1 MYCDICLKHLK
12 IFTHERKCYTR
23 EALVRHRKEGDADDR
38 SHRGHPLCQFC
49 DERYLDNDELLQHLR
64 KNHFWCHI
72 CEKDGNQDY
81 YPNYHNLR
89 RHFKQAHFL
98 CEEGECFHEK
108 FTSVFRMKVD
118 YQAHTAQQHSDRLSK
133 AEARQMRQLDINITF
148 APREDS
154 DSSVSARD
162 YSFPEQGHERYRE
175 RSRMTSGGTGRD
187 FQFGELRDP
196 GRYKAKDKDRKK
208 ENQIQP
214 SQDPKIRVSSEQYR
228 QTDVKAEDHKGVKR
242 SQMRSPREVLESDHK
257 RPPGDNKRPPGDNK
271 RPPGGIIQEKVG
283 NRKIHN
289 SNGSKSS
296 NTEQKN
302 GKSGKGEADNV
313 KSKKDSSKKKE
324 LSGESLVSG
333 KEKKPAD
340 EGGFDGKEKNNGN
353 LSKTKVQGSNEGSS
367 DQKAGSKSKTKNNKL
382 TQEKNVDPSL
392 AQSGVRQENNT
403 GPSSSSV
410 IHPPSN
416 LEDDFPALL
425 TDKKQGP
432 AVNIAK
438 PKPTYDSDF
447 PSLSNESSKANS
459 SIRSPP
465 GLSAPP
471 GFSSKLDKPKP
482 DHKRLPGDNKRPPG
496 DNKRPPG
503 GIIQEE
509 VGNRKTHNS
518 NGSKSSNTEQK
529 NGKSGKGEAD
539 NVKSKKDSNKKKELS
554 DESIVSGKEKKP
566 SLDEGGFG
574 GKEKNNGNLSK
585 IKIQESNEGSSDQKA
600 DSKSKTRNNKLT
612 QEKNV
617 DLSLEQSGVRQE
629 KNTGPSFSSVVHPAS
644 NLEDDF
650 PTLSTDKKQGPAV
663 NIAKP
668 KPTYDSDFPS
678 LSNESS
684 KANPCIRPPP
694 GLSAP
699 PGFSGKLVKP
709 KPDKRDQTEVDFESG
724 QKFVQFSDLY
734 KSNTKS
740 IHAQKET
747 LSPEKALA
755 NKSKSSVPKKPTPK
769 PTYDSEFPTLSTLTN
784 GHKASSAIKAPPGLV
799 PPGFQPGIPVRPPPG
814 MGWSVPI
821 NVGGS
826 SAKETRNQK
835 LINDIGRILNL
846 RGESFEKFREVS
858 SFYRHGKSSPEEYYQ
873 ECCSL
878 LGVDHIHKVF
888 RELIDLLPDEGKQ
901 RQLLLVYN
909 DAKVKSKLEDS
920 VTGKE
925 ESGFKFNTVT
935 GNNDI
940 SASNPAL
947 SKAAGKKKSKSA
959 ERISS
964 A

>member
-1 MYCDICLKHLK
+1 MLKTK
-12 IFTHERKCYTR
+12 TE
-23 EALVRHRKEGDADDR
+23 
-38 SHRGHPLCQFC
+38 
-49 DERYLDNDELLQHLR
+49 
-64 KNHFWCHI
+64 NHFI
-72 CEKDGNQDY
+72 C
-81 YPNYHNLR
+81 
-89 RHFKQAHFL
+89 
-98 CEEGECFHEK
+98 
-108 FTSVFRMKVD
+108 
-118 YQAHTAQQHSDRLSK
+118 
-133 AEARQMRQLDINITF
+133 
-148 APREDS
+148 
-154 DSSVSARD
+154 
-162 YSFPEQGHERYRE
+162 
-175 RSRMTSGGTGRD
+175 SGGTGRD
-187 FQFGELRDP
+187 FQFGESRDP

-228 QTDVKAEDHKGVKR
+228 QTDVKAEDHKGMKR
-242 SQMRSPREVLESDHK
+242 SKMRSPREVLEGDHK
-257 RPPGDNKRPPGDNK
+257 RPPGDNKRLPGDTKRPSGDNK
-271 RPPGGIIQEKVG
+271 RPPGGIIQEEVG

-296 NTEQKN
+296 NIEQNN

-324 LSGESLVSG
+324 LSGDSLVSG
-333 KEKKPAD
+333 KEKKPAG
-340 EGGFDGKEKNNGN
+340 EGGFGGKEKNNGN
-353 LSKTKVQGSNEGSS
+353 LSKTKVQESNEGSS
-367 DQKAGSKSKTKNNKL
+367 DQKAGNKSKTKNNNL

-392 AQSGVRQENNT
+392 AQSGVRQEKNT

-447 PSLSNESSKANS
+447 PSLSNESSKANP
-459 SIRSPP
+459 SIRPPP

-471 GFSSKLDKPKP
+471 GFSGKLVKPKP
-482 DHKRLPGDNKRPPG
+482 DHKRLPGDNKRPPA

-509 VGNRKTHNS
+509 VGNRKIQNS

-539 NVKSKKDSNKKKELS
+539 NAKSKKDRNNKKELS
-554 DESIVSGKEKKP
+554 GESLVSGKETKQ

-574 GKEKNNGNLSK
+574 GKEKKNNGNLSK
-585 IKIQESNEGSSDQKA
+585 TKIQESNEGSSDQKA
-600 DSKSKTRNNKLT
+600 GSKCKTQNNKLIR
-612 QEKNV
+612 EKNV
-617 DLSLEQSGVRQE
+617 DPSLAQSGVRQE
-629 KNTGPSFSSVVHPAS
+629 TGPSFSSVVHPAS
-644 NLEDDF
+644 ILEDDF

-684 KANPCIRPPP
+684 KANPSIRPPP

-709 KPDKRDQTEVDFESG
+709 KPDQRDQTEVDFESG

-747 LSPEKALA
+747 LNPEKALA
-755 NKSKSSVPKKPTPK
+755 NKSASKSSVPKKPTPK

-799 PPGFQPGIPVRPPPG
+799 PPGFQPGIPIRPPPG

-835 LINDIGRILNL
+835 LINDIRRILNL

-858 SFYRHGKSSPEEYYQ
+858 VFYRQGKSSPEEYYQ

-909 DAKVKSKLEDS
+909 DAKVKSKLEDN
-920 VTGKE
+920 VTDKE

-940 SASNPAL
+940 SASQPSLKDDFPAL

-964 A
+964 ACTGGS

>member
-1 MYCDICLKHLK
+1 MLKTK
-12 IFTHERKCYTR
+12 TE
-23 EALVRHRKEGDADDR
+23 
-38 SHRGHPLCQFC
+38 
-49 DERYLDNDELLQHLR
+49 
-64 KNHFWCHI
+64 NHFI
-72 CEKDGNQDY
+72 C
-81 YPNYHNLR
+81 
-89 RHFKQAHFL
+89 
-98 CEEGECFHEK
+98 
-108 FTSVFRMKVD
+108 
-118 YQAHTAQQHSDRLSK
+118 
-133 AEARQMRQLDINITF
+133 
-148 APREDS
+148 
-154 DSSVSARD
+154 
-162 YSFPEQGHERYRE
+162 
-175 RSRMTSGGTGRD
+175 SGGTGRD
-187 FQFGELRDP
+187 FQFGESRDP

-228 QTDVKAEDHKGVKR
+228 QTDVKAEDHKGMKR
-242 SQMRSPREVLESDHK
+242 SKMRSPREVLEGDHK
-257 RPPGDNKRPPGDNK
+257 RPPGDNKRLPGDTKRPSGDNK
-271 RPPGGIIQEKVG
+271 RPPGGIIQEEVG

-296 NTEQKN
+296 NIEQKN

-333 KEKKPAD
+333 KEKKPSG
-340 EGGFDGKEKNNGN
+340 EGGFGGKEKNNGN
-353 LSKTKVQGSNEGSS
+353 LSKTKVQESNEGSS
-367 DQKAGSKSKTKNNKL
+367 DQKAGSKSKTKNNNL

-392 AQSGVRQENNT
+392 AQSGVRQEKNT

-447 PSLSNESSKANS
+447 PSLSNESSKANP
-459 SIRSPP
+459 SIRPPP

-471 GFSSKLDKPKP
+471 GFSGKLVKTKP

-509 VGNRKTHNS
+509 VGNRKIHNS

-539 NVKSKKDSNKKKELS
+539 NAKSKKDSSKKKELS
-554 DESIVSGKEKKP
+554 GESLVSGKEKKP
-566 SLDEGGFG
+566 ADEGGFG
-574 GKEKNNGNLSK
+574 GKEKKNGNLSK
-585 IKIQESNEGSSDQKA
+585 TKIQESNEGSSDQKA
-600 DSKSKTRNNKLT
+600 GSKCKTQNNKLIR
-612 QEKNV
+612 EKNV
-617 DLSLEQSGVRQE
+617 DPSLAQSGVHQE

-709 KPDKRDQTEVDFESG
+709 KPDQRDQTEVDFESG

-747 LSPEKALA
+747 LNPEKALA
-755 NKSKSSVPKKPTPK
+755 NKSASKSSVPKKPTPK

-799 PPGFQPGIPVRPPPG
+799 PPGFQPGMPVRPPPG

-821 NVGGS
+821 NVGAA

-835 LINDIGRILNL
+835 LINDIRRILNL

-858 SFYRHGKSSPEEYYQ
+858 VFYRQGKSSPEEYYQ

-909 DAKVKSKLEDS
+909 DAKVKSKLEDN
-920 VTGKE
+920 VTDKE

-940 SASNPAL
+940 SASQPSLKDDFPSL

-964 A
+964 ACTGGS